1 MARADAS
8 GGAALPRAALCGI
21 QAQAR
26 VDQLEAE
33 VKSLNYKLSQAEAE
47 IDALDAEKKQ
57 LQDELEKTLRQLD
70 DI

>member
-1 MARADAS
+1 M
-8 GGAALPRAALCGI
+8 
-21 QAQAR
+21 
-26 VDQLEAE
+26 DQLEAE

-47 IDALDAEKKQ
+47 IDALVAEKKQ